1 MVICVPGGMVFAA
14 APSGPAA
21 IADPVARPAATIIA
35 NNNFSPNFIF
45 FHRVLAKLEIRARAD
60 LIRRRFD
67 SKLEFLLSYSNRS
80 IGPTISPCKGLNRYR
95 STVFSSGTGWSV
107 QYLACRRGNH
117 GLGICDCCRNLQSAF
132 NGRAE

>member
-1 MVICVPGGMVFAA
+1 MVICVPGGMVFVA

-67 SKLEFLLSYSNRS
+67 SKLEFPLFYSNRC
-80 IGPTISPCKGLNRYR
+80 IGPDALSLQGVQPVSVHAVFQRY
-95 STVFSSGTGWSV
+95 SEECTVSGSQEGKPWI
-107 QYLACRRGNH
+107 GN
-117 GLGICDCCRNLQSAF
+117 LRWLPDPSIRV
-132 NGRAE
+132 

>member
-21 IADPVARPAATIIA
+21 IADPVARPAIKTIA
-35 NNNFSPNFIF
+35 NTNFSADFIF
-45 FHRVLAKLEIRARAD
+45 FHRVVAKLEIRARAD

-67 SKLEFLLSYSNRS
+67 SKLEFPLSYSNRC
-80 IGPTISPCKGLNRYR
+80 IGRAISPCKGFNRYR
-95 STVFSSGTGWSV
+95 STVFSSGTRRSV

-117 GLGICDCCRNLQSAF
+117 GLGI
-132 NGRAE
+132 